1 MAGYIQDQNKGL
13 LVADTTSILAD
24 VQAEFRQAF
33 GSNLDLK
40 SSTPQGIL
48 IAAETAARASVM
60 RNNADVAN
68 QINPTVATRVF
79 LDSVCA
85 LMDIRRNR
93 DLPTTFTNIEIS
105 GDPGTFI
112 PALSRCRTQNGDVV
126 LLTSDVTIPN
136 GRVINVSFTSQ
147 APGEI
152 SLGAIDVPWTIVDG
166 TIGWGAATPRAAS
179 STTSGTV
186 EMSDIQLRMFRRDTL
201 ANQGRQTVRAIKARV
216 MNVLGVKSM
225 SIRENDT
232 GTIGVVA
239 GVEFTKG
246 NAVWVCVDGGADLD
260 VANAM
265 LAGKSGGIPWD
276 AGTAAG
282 TPVNVDVLE
291 SASKQTYTVT
301 FTRPIESFIFAR
313 LTVIQKH
320 TIASPQQASQDAI
333 LAWAAGEQDS
343 EAGLVTGAS
352 VSSFELAGAVNVGV
366 PGMYVRNAEVSRD
379 GITWYAE
386 LVANLWDKFLLPR
399 GNITIVVEA

>member
-24 VQAEFRQAF
+24 VQAEYKQAF

-68 QINPTVATRVF
+68 QINPNIATKVF
-79 LDSVCA
+79 LDSICA

-126 LLTSDVTIPN
+126 LLSSDATIPT
-136 GRVINVSFTSQ
+136 GRTINVSFTSQ
-147 APGEI
+147 APGQI
-152 SLGAIDVPWTIVDG
+152 SLGTIDVPWTIIDG
-166 TIGWGAATPRAAS
+166 TIGWGSATPRAAS
-179 STTSGTV
+179 SANAGTV
-186 EMSDIQLRMFRRDTL
+186 QMSDIQLRMFRRDTL

-216 MNVLGVKSM
+216 MDVFGVKSM

-232 GTIGVVA
+232 GVVGNVGGVV
-239 GVEFTKG
+239 FTKK
-246 NAVWVCVDGGADLD
+246 NAVWVCVDGGSDLD

-276 AGTAAG
+276 VGTTAG
-282 TPVNVDVLE
+282 TPVSVNVVE
-291 SASKQTYTVT
+291 TASNQTYTVM
-301 FTRPIESFIFAR
+301 FTRPIESAIFAR
-313 LTVIQKH
+313 LTVIQKY
-320 TIASPQQASQDAI
+320 TIASPQQACQDAI
-333 LAWAAGEQDS
+333 LSWAAGEQDS

-366 PGMYVRNAEVSRD
+366 PGMYVRSVEVSRN
-379 GITWYAE
+379 GTTWSAE

-399 GNITIVVEA
+399 GNITVVVES

>member
-24 VQAEFRQAF
+24 VQAEYKQAF

-48 IAAETAARASVM
+48 ISAETAARASVM

-68 QINPTVATRVF
+68 QINPNIATKVF
-79 LDSVCA
+79 LDSICA

-126 LLTSDVTIPN
+126 LLSSDVTIPN
-136 GRVINVSFTSQ
+136 GRTINVSFTSQ
-147 APGEI
+147 APGQI
-152 SLGAIDVPWTIVDG
+152 SLGTIDVPWTIIDG
-166 TIGWGAATPRAAS
+166 TIGWGSATPRAAS
-179 STTSGTV
+179 SANAGTV
-186 EMSDIQLRMFRRDTL
+186 QMSDIQLRMFRRDTL

-216 MNVLGVKSM
+216 MDVFGVKSM

-232 GTIGVVA
+232 GVVGNVGGVI
-239 GVEFTKG
+239 FTKK
-246 NAVWVCVDGGADLD
+246 NAVWVCVDGGSDLD

-276 AGTAAG
+276 VGTAAG
-282 TPVNVDVLE
+282 TPVSVNVVE
-291 SASKQTYTVT
+291 TASSQTYTVM
-301 FTRPIESFIFAR
+301 FTRPIESAIFAR
-313 LTVIQKH
+313 LTVIQKY
-320 TIASPQQASQDAI
+320 TIASPQQACQDAI
-333 LAWAAGEQDS
+333 LAWAAGKQDS

-366 PGMYVRNAEVSRD
+366 PGMYVRSVEVSRD
-379 GITWYAE
+379 GTTWSAE

-399 GNITIVVEA
+399 GNITVVVES